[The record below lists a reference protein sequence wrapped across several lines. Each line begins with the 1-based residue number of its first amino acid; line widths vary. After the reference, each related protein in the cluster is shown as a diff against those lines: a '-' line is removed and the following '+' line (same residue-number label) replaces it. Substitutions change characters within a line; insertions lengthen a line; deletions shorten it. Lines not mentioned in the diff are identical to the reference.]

1 MTTLRSVFGALLKKT
16 RSFTAHFSNKSS
28 FSNESSFANQS
39 KDQSPPPGQED
50 VLNAIKLSK
59 LFGQA
64 APNRVFLAIVLGSLA
79 GFAYSIMIPLVL
91 MSLRPPPSRLL
102 QVEGYEPFM
111 LFGTFEVSTPKLAL
125 AFFLLCMFI
134 LLCQASSQTL
144 LSRVAIEMTKRLR
157 MDMYRRISRLP
168 IQDLER
174 IGPSR
179 LMAGITADIPGV
191 ISGAAVFPELVV
203 NIATL
208 LGLLGFLIYLNLPV
222 FVFIILTILA
232 GAMTYQLPIYI
243 GSKYIER
250 ARHRFD
256 LIHESI
262 RGLIYGAKELKINQ
276 QRQQSYLNQ
285 DLFKLEQDQA
295 QDDKRGQTFI
305 VFGTTYGNLISFF
318 AIGCV
323 TYVMANYY
331 ALSQEHLTGV
341 VMVMLYITGPIA
353 ALINAVGPIA
363 RASVSARKL
372 QGLKQDMPVEAGWG
386 KDGVIDCE
394 RLALKGL
401 TFAYQNKNL
410 DESFHVGPIDLTLNR
425 GEITFLV
432 GGNGSGKTTLAKMLS
447 LHYLPESGSLLFD
460 DIEVT
465 PENREACRQSVSAIY
480 TDFYLFTRLFGI
492 DNPQIQAL
500 ANRYIQDL
508 HLSGKV
514 EVRDGQFSGTALS
527 DGQKKRLA
535 LLVTYLE
542 NRSIYV
548 FDEWAADQD
557 PVFREIFYRQIL
569 PSLKAMNKLVIV
581 ISHDDRYFDV
591 ADKVVRMEN
600 GKVHSVQLNHPDQNQ
615 SDLTRS
621 SDSSK
626 DITMEEN
633 S

>member
-1 MTTLRSVFGALLKKT
+1 MTMLKSGLNSVLQLV
-16 RSFTAHFSNKSS
+16 
-28 FSNESSFANQS
+28 QS
-39 KDQSPPPGQED
+39 KVQSFIAYFFNKASSEKQVEHLNKASEED

-64 APNRVFLAIVLGSLA
+64 APNRVFFAIVLGSLA

-102 QVEGYEPFM
+102 QAEGYEPFM
-111 LFGTFEVSTPKLAL
+111 LFGAFEVSTPKLAL

-134 LLCQASSQTL
+134 LLCQATSQTL

-157 MDMYRRISRLP
+157 KDMYRRISRLP

-232 GAMTYQLPIYI
+232 GAITYQLPIYI
-243 GSKYIER
+243 GGKYIER

-256 LIHESI
+256 SIHESI

-276 QRQQSYLNQ
+276 QRQQSYLNE
-285 DLFKLEQDQA
+285 DLFQLEYEQA

-323 TYVMANYY
+323 TYVIANYY

-353 ALINAVGPIA
+353 ALINSVGPIA
-363 RASVSARKL
+363 RASIAARKL

-386 KDGVIDCE
+386 KGGVIDCE
-394 RLALKGL
+394 RLTLKGL

-410 DESFHVGPIDLTLNR
+410 DESFHVGPIDLTLQR

-492 DNPQIQAL
+492 DNPEIQML

-600 GKVHSVQLNHPDQNQ
+600 GKVHSIQLNHPDQNQ

-626 DITMEEN
+626 NITMKED